1 MTSYHYGIITGL
13 IAGIGLSV
21 WFDTFLRSRAKRNDK
36 IEAISNDLK
45 ELDKA
50 LKRIVEKLGGQY
62 K

>member
-1 MTSYHYGIITGL
+1 MTPYHYGIITGL
-13 IAGIGLSV
+13 IGGIGLSV
-21 WFDTFLRSRAKRNDK
+21 WYDSFLRSRAKRNDQIK
-36 IEAISNDLK
+36 TISNDLK